1 MSRRKISPLFGCSG
15 LFTLRCAIHICFNY
29 LIYESR
35 VLDFDFIE
43 LDMIYS
49 TYWNELPFKYVFHP
63 SIHPS
68 KLVFHQKSSSIK
80 LCLSSK
86 FGGNLVKNLSQI
98 GSPYTIEFLWLVAG
112 VVKSVSCLTKLR
124 LC

>member
-1 MSRRKISPLFGCSG
+1 MQGQFLM
-15 LFTLRCAIHICFNY
+15 LQL
-29 LIYESR
+29 LDIYESR

-49 TYWNELPFKYVFHP
+49 TYWNELPFKYQRMSSIRVF
-63 SIHPS
+63 IHPN
-68 KLVFHQKSSSIK
+68 SSSIK
-80 LCLSSK
+80 NRLPSNSV
-86 FGGNLVKNLSQI
+86 FHQMVKNLSQI

-112 VVKSVSCLTKLR
+112 VVNKSVSCLTKLR